1 MTARSRA
8 AAPGIGEPDP
18 LTAELLG
25 LPDGHGTNP
34 FTFELRFGEEL
45 PLGDDGLRAAAFEV
59 TNGAVTAVQRATAGE
74 NRAWNVTVAPSGGGA
89 VTVALPATTDC
100 AAADAICAP
109 GGRMLAAVSAT
120 VPETAP
126 AGTPF
131 RVRRVAVP
139 ARA

>member
-1 MTARSRA
+1 MS
-8 AAPGIGEPDP
+8 
-18 LTAELLG
+18 
-25 LPDGHGTNP
+25 
-34 FTFELRFGEEL
+34 
-45 PLGDDGLRAAAFEV
+45 
-59 TNGAVTAVQRATAGE
+59 NGAVASVERATAGE
-74 NRAWNVTVAPSGGGA
+74 NRAWNVTVAPAGGGA

-131 RVRRVAVP
+131 RVRLGNVP
-139 ARA
+139 RRA